1 MDQQTALI
9 IGALLMIANGGVLG
23 LVHREILPQLQPS
36 AVTWRRGT
44 LLNASA
50 CVIFAAAPWL
60 APTSVIMLTNGLL
73 ILGTMA
79 YWQSLRQFHH
89 RPVLRALFVP
99 GILSM
104 IGVVAFLTVIPSFKF
119 RLISVDLGLFANLA
133 GCAHTL
139 MTAPRRSRSLS
150 RLVLAYLFAGS
161 AIYIMLRIALV
172 AAIEASLPADQIFP
186 PPNPAHDLAPV
197 LISVLPVVG
206 TTAFLLMCAERLKR
220 RWKAAASIDYLTGLP
235 NRRTLHHRGAVAFER
250 AAASGTEFAVALIDI
265 DHFKSINDR
274 FGHDAGDLALRHID
288 HILAGACRDGEMV
301 ARQGGEEFV
310 VLLDNA
316 DTEQALIAG
325 ERLRRTIEAATG
337 DDNNQ
342 TPTLTVSIGVAAL
355 SASDASFDHLLS
367 RADQALY
374 RAKAEGRNRVMLAAP
389 PRHQAQEDGPR
400 RRRTRRT

>member
-206 TTAFLLMCAERLKR
+206 TTAF
-220 RWKAAASIDYLTGLP
+220 
-235 NRRTLHHRGAVAFER
+235 ER

-265 DHFKSINDR
+265 DHFKSLNDR
-274 FGHDAGDLALRHID
+274 FGHDAGDLALRHIG

-389 PRHQAQEDGPR
+389 PPPPAQEDRPR
-400 RRRTRRT
+400 RPRARRNEHAPA

>member
-1 MDQQTALI
+1 MDHQTAFS
-9 IGALLMIANGGVLG
+9 IGASLMIANGGVLG

-44 LLNASA
+44 LLNACA
-50 CVIFAAAPWL
+50 CVIFAVAPWL
-60 APTSVIMLTNGLL
+60 TPASVILLTNPLL

-89 RPVLRALFVP
+89 RPDRPALFIP
-99 GILSM
+99 GILAM
-104 IGVVAFLTVIPSFKF
+104 IGVVVFLSILPSFKL
-119 RLISVDLGLFANLA
+119 RLISIDLGLFANLV

-139 MTAPRRSRSLS
+139 LTAQRRSRSLS

-161 AIYIMLRIALV
+161 AAYILLRVALV
-172 AAIEASLPADQIFP
+172 AAIDVHLPADQIFP

-197 LISVLPVVG
+197 LVSVLPVVG

-220 RWKAAASIDYLTGLP
+220 RWKVAASTDYLTGLP

-250 AAASGTEFAVALIDI
+250 ASAGGAEFAVALVDI

-274 FGHDAGDLALRHID
+274 FGHDVGDQALRHIG
-288 HILAGACRDGEMV
+288 HLLASACRDGEMA

-310 VLLDNA
+310 VLLDGA
-316 DTEQALIAG
+316 DADHAQIAA
-325 ERLRRTIEAATG
+325 ERLRRMIEASPY
-337 DDNNQ
+337 DDDAG
-342 TPTLTVSIGVAAL
+342 PLALTVSIGVAAL
-355 SASDASFDHLLS
+355 TAADSGFDHLLS

-374 RAKAEGRNRVMLAAP
+374 RAKAEGRNRVVLAVAP
-389 PRHQAQEDGPR
+389 PPSTQQG
-400 RRRTRRT
+400 